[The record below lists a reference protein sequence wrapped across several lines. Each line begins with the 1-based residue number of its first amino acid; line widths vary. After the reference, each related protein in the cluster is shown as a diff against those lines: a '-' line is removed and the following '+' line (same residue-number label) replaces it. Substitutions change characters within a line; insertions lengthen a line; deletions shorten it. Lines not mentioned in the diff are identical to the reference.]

1 MIRPATKEDAAA
13 IARVINA
20 AFEVER
26 EFRRGDRTSAA
37 EILALLQHDTF
48 LVDDQL
54 VGDQEGR
61 IAGAVHVRTAGAVG
75 YFGMLAVDAEA
86 QGRGLGR
93 ALLEAAEDH
102 CRKAACSTMTLS
114 TGEDRKELIPWY
126 ERLGYRVTSTE
137 LSTNI
142 AFSRPIRVVH
152 MAKPL

>member
-1 MIRPATKEDAAA
+1 MIRLATKEDAPA

-48 LVDDQL
+48 LVDDRL

-86 QGRGLGR
+86 R
-93 ALLEAAEDH
+93 LEAAEDH
-102 CRKAACSTMTLS
+102 CRKAGCSTMTLS

-137 LSTNI
+137 LSTNP